1 MHPKPGESRMDRIE
15 ESVIALILGLMTV
28 LAFVNVIVRKS
39 GGNILWA
46 KETLV
51 FLFAWLVLIG
61 ASYAVKKGAH
71 LGVDVVVNMLHGQK
85 RRALGLVAVLICV
98 VYSFLLLKGA
108 WDYWANFANLPQTT
122 GRVFPTGFQEMK
134 PTDYRSW
141 YIVNDVP
148 NPWFLDW
155 LEGAM
160 NYGDPYDKLPRFIPY
175 AVLPLSM
182 ALLFF
187 RFIQAGLAMFAGKID
202 RVVASHEV
210 EDEIEEV
217 RERLGAAMDGEVNA
231 GSAK

>member
-1 MHPKPGESRMDRIE
+1 MHPKPGQSRIDRIE
-15 ESVIALILGLMTV
+15 EGVIALILGLMVV

-46 KETLV
+46 KEMSV

-71 LGVDVVVNMLHGQK
+71 LGVDVFVNMAEGRTRK
-85 RRALGLVAVLICV
+85 KLGVAAVAVCI
-98 VYSFLLLKGA
+98 VYSFLLFKGS

-122 GRVFPTGFQEMK
+122 GRWFPTGFEDMK
-134 PTDYRSW
+134 ATSFRSW

-148 NPWFLDW
+148 NPWFLGW

-160 NYGDPYDKLPRFIPY
+160 NFGDPYDKLPRFIPY
-175 AVLPLSM
+175 AVLPVSM
-182 ALLFF
+182 VLLLF
-187 RFIQAGLAMFAGKID
+187 RFIQAGMAMLRGDID

-217 RERLGAAMDGEVNA
+217 RERLGAAMDGEA
-231 GSAK
+231 GEAK